1 MKLKELLLPI
11 AILALMES
19 GGEAKALTA
28 DERQKI
34 DELAIILCAHPAA
47 ADIEPGSIDLA
58 RMSVTMH
65 SHSAEEKEK
74 TMALFAAMKRQG
86 CG

>member
-11 AILALMES
+11 TIFVLMGS
-19 GGEAKALTA
+19 GDEAKALTP

-58 RMSVTMH
+58 RMSVMMH

-74 TMALFAAMKRQG
+74 TMALFAAMKRKG

>member
-11 AILALMES
+11 TIWVLMGS
-19 GGEAKALTA
+19 GDEAKALTP

-34 DELAIILCAHPAA
+34 DELAIILCADPAA
-47 ADIEPGSIDLA
+47 ADVVPGSIDLA
-58 RMSVTMH
+58 RMSVMIH

-74 TMALFAAMKRQG
+74 TMALFAAMKKQG